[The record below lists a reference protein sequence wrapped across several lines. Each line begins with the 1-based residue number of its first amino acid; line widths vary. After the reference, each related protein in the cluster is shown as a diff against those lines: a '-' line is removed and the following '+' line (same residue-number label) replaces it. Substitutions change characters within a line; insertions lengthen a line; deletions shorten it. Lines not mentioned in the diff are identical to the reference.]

1 MKKIILSICI
11 ILVNYSVEAQVGIGT
26 NTPDNSAMLEVQSSD
41 KGLLFPRMTTVQRN
55 GISSPAAGLHVYDTN
70 TKSLWFYNGSFW
82 VNYAAQAKYG
92 DVKSGIQSADHDGWV
107 MLDGRL
113 FSTLSAS
120 QQAVATS
127 LGLSTNLP
135 NASNAYLVQNG
146 ASMGAVSG
154 ANTTTLTQANLPNV
168 SFTGTAANAGG
179 HSHTTDPAAFNS
191 SAAGSHNHTTD
202 PAAVNTT
209 NNGDHS
215 HGGYTSTNG
224 YHAHDLQ
231 MNSKDDGNFSNVSGQ
246 FPTGDANKYYGNW
259 HNIQTEGNGN
269 HSHNIYTDTQG
280 NHGHSVD
287 IPSTTSSTASD
298 HTHSIDVPST
308 TSSTA
313 ADHTHAVSVSSGGT
327 ATPINIAPRS
337 LSVNMFIYLGQ

>member
-1 MKKIILSICI
+1 MKKIIYTL
-11 ILVNYSVEAQVGIGT
+11 LLFVGTQLNAQVGIGT
-26 NTPDNSAMLEVQSSD
+26 NTPHNSAMLEVQSSD
-41 KGLLFPRMTTVQRN
+41 KGLLFPRMTTVQRS
-55 GISSPAAGLHVYDTN
+55 GIAAPATGLHVFDTN
-70 TKSLWFYNGSFW
+70 TNSLWFYNGAFW

-92 DVKSGIQSADHDGWV
+92 DVKSGIQTTDHEGWV
-107 MLDGRL
+107 KLDGRL

-146 ASMGAVSG
+146 TSMGAVSG
-154 ANTTTLTQANLPNV
+154 SNTTTLTQANLPNV
-168 SFTGTAANAGG
+168 NFTGTAANAGA

-191 SAAGSHNHTTD
+191 SAAGSHSHTVD
-202 PAAVNTT
+202 PAAVNSAT
-209 NNGDHS
+209 NGGHS

-224 YHAHDLQ
+224 NHAHSFQ

-246 FPTGDANKYYGNW
+246 YPTGDANKFYGSW
-259 HNIQTEGNGN
+259 HYVSTEAEGN
-269 HSHNIYTDTQG
+269 HSHNIYTDVQG
-280 NHGHSVD
+280 NHNHTVD
-287 IPSTTSSTASD
+287 IPSTASSTASD

-313 ADHTHAVSVSSGGT
+313 TDHSHSVSVASGGS
-327 ATPINIAPRS
+327 ATPINIAPQS
-337 LSVNMFIYLGQ
+337 LSVNMFIYLGL